1 MTSCVPLTHEAALL
15 TRLILTELTGPEHL
29 DLAGNCLM
37 HHDALEPVSRLA
49 RLLTTDLRHNPLSTH
64 PRHRKIA
71 SSWLHP
77 ALASLGP
84 GLDTVPLSRSELLH
98 MGSSRLIVSPS
109 VSPARPVSGDQ
120 DQEAESV
127 SAVGSREGSTVS
139 GFTLSGLTRR
149 RRRRGNRKVCESPP
163 RQKRSRGGQKDRRRD
178 GAVAG
183 AAGAMIMRRVI

>member
-37 HHDALEPVSRLA
+37 HHDALEPVSGLA

-109 VSPARPVSGDQ
+109 VSPARPVSGT
-120 DQEAESV
+120 
-127 SAVGSREGSTVS
+127 R
-139 GFTLSGLTRR
+139 TRR
-149 RRRRGNRKVCESPP
+149 PSPCP
-163 RQKRSRGGQKDRRRD
+163 RW
-178 GAVAG
+178 
-183 AAGAMIMRRVI
+183 AAGRAAPCPALR